1 MLSFGRA
8 SAEKVNTQIPVYSL
22 TGDEYFIALLL
33 QRNGCPDKMTQ
44 LYDFILSNL
53 QTHDSYHN
61 LLFSKIYQKCK
72 DKGMLE
78 TVFTIIE
85 NFWQTIR

>member
-1 MLSFGRA
+1 
-8 SAEKVNTQIPVYSL
+8 
-22 TGDEYFIALLL
+22 
-33 QRNGCPDKMTQ
+33 MTQ

-61 LLFSKIYQKCK
+61 MLFSKIYQKCK

-78 TVFTIIE
+78 IVFTIIE
-85 NFWQTIR
+85 EFLTNHLGERTIFDAILSISQAEIVRYKKNLI